1 MDYTK
6 ITSDERNL
14 AEAQRAAYIELRDI
28 ARNQSENY
36 ESELNWEVIKGKEYL
51 VRILNGHKKIL
62 GTRAPHIEDFYNDY
76 TEKRTSLIQRI
87 THLKAIIHDCKCK
100 ILKTTIAR
108 VPQSA
113 AQVLRKLGNYRMIL
127 ALLLLDFVAVVG
139 MAYADSLRVAIPL
152 FLTHIVSVP
161 LIVFSLDVFLEEQI
175 GTNEESTGSK
185 RGLLLT
191 LLSLVGAFSPF
202 ISSVLIDDSG
212 SFALAYLASA
222 ASLIPVAAIIIFY
235 FSDFSDP
242 PYKHSAT
249 TTAISTYWKN
259 INIRSVFLASTFL
272 NIFFMTMVIYVPLY
286 LTQNIG
292 LSWAEFGVMMI
303 FAQFAY
309 VIFEYPIGII
319 ADRYIGEKE
328 MMAFGFLIL
337 ALSLSWMAF
346 VTSVS
351 VLLWGII
358 MFISRVGASLC
369 EVTTESYFF
378 KQTEGSDAQIISLF
392 RITRPLAYV
401 VGAMV
406 ASLSLLYIPFNLLFI
421 VMAGLMV
428 PAIFFT
434 LNIKDSR

>member
-1 MDYTK
+1 
-6 ITSDERNL
+6 
-14 AEAQRAAYIELRDI
+14 
-28 ARNQSENY
+28 
-36 ESELNWEVIKGKEYL
+36 
-51 VRILNGHKKIL
+51 
-62 GTRAPHIEDFYNDY
+62 
-76 TEKRTSLIQRI
+76 
-87 THLKAIIHDCKCK
+87 
-100 ILKTTIAR
+100 
-108 VPQSA
+108 
-113 AQVLRKLGNYRMIL
+113 MIL